1 MKWRAEMIL
10 EMRRVWLL
18 ATQFA
23 NVAFMY
29 MRWGRVCPLYLVFW
43 KCILEGF
50 HTPAK
55 CFCCEVYH
63 PENPGVKEYVFI
75 VLWPPGTLSHCT
87 ASRRRASIWGMGAS
101 VSCRSQSRT
110 FDKCLFW
117 ATQQNKTKRHKQWPC
132 LQATDKDSLANYFC
146 AWTVGRK
153 STCHLALKPDQG
165 SLKITITTQKELMNA
180 VVQIFS
186 VDSERSRG

>member
-1 MKWRAEMIL
+1 MLLSCIWDEGEFVLSTWSSGRASLKVSIPLQNVFVVKSIAQEILVWRN
-10 EMRRVWLL
+10 VYLL
-18 ATQFA
+18 FCGLQGP
-23 NVAFMY
+23 Y
-29 MRWGRVCPLYLVFW
+29 
-43 KCILEGF
+43 
-50 HTPAK
+50 HTAQ
-55 CFCCEVYH
+55 
-63 PENPGVKEYVFI
+63 
-75 VLWPPGTLSHCT
+75 LL
-87 ASRRRASIWGMGAS
+87 RRRASICGIGAS

-132 LQATDKDSLANYFC
+132 LRATDKDSLANYFC

-153 STCHLALKPDQG
+153 STRHLALKPDQG
-165 SLKITITTQKELMNA
+165 SLKITVTTQKELMNA